1 VIRHLEVAVRTRTEP
16 RALFDSIREEVRALD
31 RNLPLT
37 RVSTMQQRVTRST
50 ARTTFTMIL
59 LGLSATVAV
68 LLGCIGIYGVVSY
81 LVSQR
86 RNEIG
91 IRIALGAGANEVQ
104 RMFVVNGLR
113 TAIAGTIFGLLGS
126 LALTRVLSSLL
137 FEVRPFD
144 PVTYAAAA
152 ITILGVAVAA
162 SALPAR
168 RATRVDP
175 VIALRGE

>member
-1 VIRHLEVAVRTRTEP
+1 
-16 RALFDSIREEVRALD
+16 
-31 RNLPLT
+31 
-37 RVSTMQQRVTRST
+37 
-50 ARTTFTMIL
+50 
-59 LGLSATVAV
+59 
-68 LLGCIGIYGVVSY
+68 
-81 LVSQR
+81 
-86 RNEIG
+86 
-91 IRIALGAGANEVQ
+91 
-104 RMFVVNGLR
+104 
-113 TAIAGTIFGLLGS
+113 LGS

-152 ITILGVAVAA
+152 MTILGVAVAA